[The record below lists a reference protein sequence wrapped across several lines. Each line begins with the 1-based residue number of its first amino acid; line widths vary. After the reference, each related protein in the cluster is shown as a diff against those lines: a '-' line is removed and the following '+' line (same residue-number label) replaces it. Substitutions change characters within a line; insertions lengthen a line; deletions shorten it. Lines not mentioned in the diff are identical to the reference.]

1 MSLFLDNLIPIRKRL
16 NGPQYA
22 GWTPTKFAESGLG
35 CRIYADEKIPMDD
48 GVHLSA
54 DVYRPRKEGRF
65 PAIVQFAAYSREL
78 HSAGFPP
85 GSNEVGCPPVF
96 TERGYAQ
103 VVICRRGMGRSEGE
117 RQIFFSDS
125 DAEDHFQS
133 IEWAARQPWCDGNV
147 VLFGTSYYGMTQPLV
162 ATLRPP
168 SLRAFFAHEI
178 CTDFFRH
185 ALRFGGTLNIDFL
198 GLWLAAN
205 FSDAQI
211 RLHIP
216 PVARALISW
225 IISHEWVWQ
234 NVVRDRVDT
243 IMQGFHK
250 RTPARLEREWFV
262 NWLSHNTRREA
273 AFGQGPFRELG
284 NIEIPFVVVQ
294 NLGYLN
300 LHQFGSYDLFENAST
315 PANRKWM
322 ILERPHYELPV
333 FAWQLEAL
341 AFFDHIVKG
350 VENGYREQTGVRY
363 WLEGENRYATATV
376 FPIAAARRLRFY
388 PGPGQDLFRPQPL
401 TPETKEGI
409 ASWNAVPPHTE
420 LVGGLAEI
428 MNQKLIYD
436 YVAEKDIE
444 IAGPVTLQLRF
455 SCNEIDSY
463 IVARVGRVDASGQYH
478 LLSIGVMSPVRRR
491 INSELSTACEI
502 VHDLDHP
509 EPLIPDQPMTLR
521 FSLTPSA
528 TRLNRGDLL
537 RLEIASR
544 IDLLK
549 GRNRDGY
556 LHFNLAVPPYFS
568 RNTLHLGPETYVEVD
583 LVS

>member
-1 MSLFLDNLIPIRKRL
+1 MTFFLDNLVPIRKRL
-16 NGPQYA
+16 NG
-22 GWTPTKFAESGLG
+22 
-35 CRIYADEKIPMDD
+35 
-48 GVHLSA
+48 
-54 DVYRPRKEGRF
+54 
-65 PAIVQFAAYSREL
+65 
-78 HSAGFPP
+78 
-85 GSNEVGCPPVF
+85 
-96 TERGYAQ
+96 
-103 VVICRRGMGRSEGE
+103 
-117 RQIFFSDS
+117 
-125 DAEDHFQS
+125 
-133 IEWAARQPWCDGNV
+133 
-147 VLFGTSYYGMTQPLV
+147 
-162 ATLRPP
+162 
-168 SLRAFFAHEI
+168 
-178 CTDFFRH
+178 
-185 ALRFGGTLNIDFL
+185 
-198 GLWLAAN
+198 
-205 FSDAQI
+205 
-211 RLHIP
+211 
-216 PVARALISW
+216 
-225 IISHEWVWQ
+225 WVWQ

-262 NWLSHNTRREA
+262 NWRSRNTRSEA

-300 LHQFGSYDLFENAST
+300 LHQIDSYDLFENAST

-350 VENGYREQTGVRY
+350 VENGYREQAGVRY

-388 PGPGQDLFRPQPL
+388 PGPGQDLFGPQPL

-436 YVAEKDIE
+436 YLAEKDIE

-478 LLSIGVMSPVRRR
+478 LSFYWRDESRP
-491 INSELSTACEI
+491 TA
-502 VHDLDHP
+502 HKLGAQHR
-509 EPLIPDQPMTLR
+509 LR
-521 FSLTPSA
+521 NCP
-528 TRLNRGDLL
+528 
-537 RLEIASR
+537 
-544 IDLLK
+544 
-549 GRNRDGY
+549 
-556 LHFNLAVPPYFS
+556 
-568 RNTLHLGPETYVEVD
+568 
-583 LVS
+583 